1 MNEKLKQKLIE
12 YLYDAYQDSMF
23 DKHSVRDHILYGSSF
38 PGLNNM
44 TDAELIEDYET
55 MVGDDDEMLIE
66 IKADMEIVKMLT
78 E

>member
-1 MNEKLKQKLIE
+1 MNEKLKQRLIE

-23 DKHSVRDHILYGSSF
+23 DKHSVRDHILYGSNF

-55 MVGDDDEMLIE
+55 MVGDEDELLTE
-66 IKADMEIVKMLT
+66 IKADAAIVNMLT